1 MEKRVSRFWHRVN
14 NYGNDEMRDPFSHSS
29 SYHKHFQ
36 GYAEQ
41 RVPKESGTGT
51 RIERIYVADYYK
63 YEETDAVW
71 RLKKLAYVFLF
82 AAAAAAGIAAD
93 SRPLAMNSIPAV
105 GIAQILSFIPLIY
118 LLYELILQVSAPRQ
132 MTIGERDSTTTGFQK
147 ASLIFGI
154 YILAIATAMPI
165 EKWVISQAI
174 EWSDWVVIGLKLT
187 SGVLIFLLYFMERA
201 RKLER
206 VLNETLVSSG
216 ANEIW

>member
-1 MEKRVSRFWHRVN
+1 MEKRVSRFWQRVN
-14 NYGNDEMRDPFSHSS
+14 DYGNDEMRDPFSHSS

-41 RVPKESGTGT
+41 RIPKESGRGT

-71 RLKKLAYVFLF
+71 RLKKLAYIFLF
-82 AAAAAAGIAAD
+82 AVAAAAGIAAD
-93 SRPLAMNSIPAV
+93 SRPLALNSIPAV
-105 GIAQILSFIPLIY
+105 GIAQILSFIPLVY
-118 LLYELILQVSAPRQ
+118 LLYELILQISAPRQ

-147 ASLIFGI
+147 ASLIYGV
-154 YILAIATAMPI
+154 YILTIAIAMPI
-165 EKWVISQAI
+165 EKWIVFQAI
-174 EWSDWVVIGLKLT
+174 AWSDWAVIGLKLT
-187 SGVLIFLLYFMERA
+187 SGILIFLLYFMERA

-206 VLNETLVSSG
+206 VPNETLVPSG